1 MPSFSY
7 FPLLLFL
14 PLLFSTFH
22 ADIAQD
28 LVPETC
34 RKLAENDPNLSYNF
48 CLTSLQAVNR
58 GQCADLRDLGLMSI
72 KLTKSNVTNTR
83 YYVKKLLKNTKW
95 DPFIRACLNDCL
107 ELYSDAIPTL
117 KQAMK
122 DFKSKHYEDA
132 NIEVSSVI
140 DAATTCEDG
149 FKEREGAVSPL
160 TKRNNDTFQLSAIV
174 LAVISMLH

>member
-1 MPSFSY
+1 MIIY
-7 FPLLLFL
+7 
-14 PLLFSTFH
+14 
-22 ADIAQD
+22 
-28 LVPETC
+28 TC
-34 RKLAENDPNLSYNF
+34 RLQLGSQKLAENDPNLSYNF
-48 CLTSLQAVNR
+48 CLTSLQAVNHS
-58 GQCADLRDLGLMSI
+58 QCADLRDLGLMSI